1 MDRMHCLYSSIPSV
15 HCYVIVGTNL
25 AVHIRFSHMQAR
37 IYRLAMAALSS
48 TIRPAW
54 HDQVYNKSTRFFMKK
69 TFAKSIGAVS
79 IALVLS
85 GGLTLAI
92 VSPAAQAT
100 SAAVN
105 GASVE
110 FYRDW
115 IVAPQAAFDLIQHGA
130 LVIDARAEDLK
141 KKSTLPGAIALVWQD
156 LAEPNLPIKGR
167 PLPIDQATKKLQA
180 LGVSKERPI
189 VVVADAVKGWG
200 EDGRVTW
207 LLRNWGHTRVVLVDG
222 GIGALGKIGSLSIK
236 SAVIPGNFVAS
247 ENSQLEIK
255 KEEIKSKLDRKD
267 VAFLDVREPR
277 EYAGQTP
284 YGEKRGGHLVPAKH
298 LFFKDL
304 LDKNGSLL
312 PREEIEK
319 VLASRGVTRDKE
331 VVSYCTGGI
340 RSGWVTTVLNDL
352 GYKAR
357 NYAGSMWE
365 WSAQPA
371 DEYPLQK

>member
-1 MDRMHCLYSSIPSV
+1 MKISL
-15 HCYVIVGTNL
+15 L
-25 AVHIRFSHMQAR
+25 QLIR
-37 IYRLAMAALSS
+37 AL
-48 TIRPAW
+48 
-54 HDQVYNKSTRFFMKK
+54 
-69 TFAKSIGAVS
+69 S
-79 IALVLS
+79 IALSLA
-85 GGLTLAI
+85 GGLALVTPVAH
-92 VSPAAQAT
+92 AT
-100 SAAVN
+100 TAAVN

-115 IVAPQAAFDLIQHGA
+115 IVTPQAGYDLIKQGA
-130 LVIDARAEDLK
+130 LVIDARGDDLK
-141 KKSTLPGAIALVWQD
+141 KKATIPGAVALVWQD
-156 LAEPNLPIKGR
+156 LAEPSLPTKGR
-167 PLPIDQATKKLQA
+167 PLPVEQATKKLQA
-180 LGVSKERPI
+180 LGVSKDRPI
-189 VVVADAVKGWG
+189 VVLADAVNGWG

-207 LLRNWGHTRVVLVDG
+207 ILRNWGHNRVVLVDG
-222 GIGALGKIGSLSIK
+222 GVAAVEKIGALSIK
-236 SAVIPGNFVAS
+236 PAVAPGNFVATES
-247 ENSQLEIK
+247 SQLEIK
-255 KEEIKSKLDRKD
+255 KEEVKSKLDRKD

-284 YGEKRGGHLVPAKH
+284 YGEKRGGHLSPAKH

-304 LDKNGSLL
+304 LDKNGQLL

-365 WSAQPA
+365 WSAQSA
-371 DEYPLQK
+371 EEFPLQK